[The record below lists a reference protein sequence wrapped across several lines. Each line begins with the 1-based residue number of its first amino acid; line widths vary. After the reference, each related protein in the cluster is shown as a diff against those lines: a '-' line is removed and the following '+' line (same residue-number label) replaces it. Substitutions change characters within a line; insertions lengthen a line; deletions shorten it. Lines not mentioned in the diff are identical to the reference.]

1 MADQIVIRGLRADCI
16 IGLAD
21 WERMVRQ
28 TVSLDLWLD
37 CQVALAAQ
45 HDKVV
50 EGVLNTRSLSKR
62 VQAFIADS
70 EFQLIETLAERLAA
84 LILREFPV
92 QRVRLQLAKP
102 GALRG
107 AESVAVRIVRPRGS

>member
-1 MADQIVIRGLRADCI
+1 MADQIVIRGLKADCI

-37 CQVALAAQ
+37 CQVGLAAQ

>member
-1 MADQIVIRGLRADCI
+1 MADQIVVRGLKADCI
-16 IGLAD
+16 IGLAQ
-21 WERMVRQ
+21 WERMVKQ

-37 CQVALAAQ
+37 CNVALAARN
-45 HDKVV
+45 DRVV

-62 VQAFIADS
+62 VQAFLGES

-84 LILREFPV
+84 LILEEFPV
-92 QRVRLQLAKP
+92 TRVKLQLAKP

-107 AESVAVRIVRPRGS
+107 AESVAVRIVRPVR